1 MMEQITQQL
10 IELRDEKYQAF
21 TARLIPNISADVIIG
36 VRMPVL
42 RKFAKER
49 LQGETV
55 EEFMRELPHCYHEEY
70 LLHGLLIE
78 RIKDFGRALEE
89 TERLLHYVDNWAVC
103 DMFSPKVFSLHKAE
117 LLPTIDRWLA
127 SGRTYT
133 VRFAMNMLMK
143 HYLDDVNFMPE
154 HLERVARACNEEFY
168 VRMMTAWYFATALAK
183 QYDAAVKYIDGRR
196 LDRWTHNKTI
206 QKAVE
211 SFRVTDEHKAYLK
224 TLRYKR

>member
-1 MMEQITQQL
+1 MEQITQQL
-10 IELRDEKYQAF
+10 IEMRDEKYRAF
-21 TARLIPNISADVIIG
+21 TARLIPNISAEAIIG
-36 VRMPVL
+36 VRKPVL

-49 LQGETV
+49 LQGEV
-55 EEFMRELPHCYHEEY
+55 GEEFMRELPHRYIEEY

-78 RIKDFGRALEE
+78 RIKDFRRALEE
-89 TERLLHYVDNWAVC
+89 TERMLPYIDNWAVC
-103 DMFSPKVFSLHKAE
+103 DILSPKVFSRHTAE

-133 VRFAMNMLMK
+133 VRFAMNMLMA
-143 HYLDDVNFMPE
+143 HYLDGDNFTPE
-154 HLERVARACNEEFY
+154 HLERVARACNEEYY

-183 QYDAAVKYIDGRR
+183 QYGTAVEYIEQRR

-211 SFRVTDEHKAYLK
+211 SYRVTDEHKSYLR
-224 TLRYKR
+224 TLRY